1 MGHHVKRMKETR
13 QHRSSRQEGR
23 KEERR
28 IILRN
33 DSDFHLRE
41 SKFAIRNLRSQAR
54 NKDAAH
60 RPDPRQSLPRS
71 IRANFV
77 RSVVLSNIILIWHPA
92 QTIRGDAHDLK
103 SEAAL
108 RRPCERGR
116 GVARARHRAS
126 TAEIAEAAAT
136 RSLAQ
141 SAHHCIARSP
151 SLFCR
156 FFRLVRFPLSPV
168 RVRSSRHPAIR
179 QEFRARV
186 RRQRRNS
193 LRLPKVVR
201 SLKLDNFSG
210 VVQLGHN
217 SIEKKSS
224 RKSHLIFLL

>member
-60 RPDPRQSLPRS
+60 RPDPRRSLPRS

-141 SAHHCIARSP
+141 SAHCTLALIVLPFFPVSSLPPFSRSR
-151 SLFCR
+151 SF
-156 FFRLVRFPLSPV
+156 LS
-168 RVRSSRHPAIR
+168 SSRHPTRIPR
-179 QEFRARV
+179 TCTTTTSQFSTITRSSEKSQVGQFFRCCTAGA
-186 RRQRRNS
+186 QFN
-193 LRLPKVVR
+193 
-201 SLKLDNFSG
+201 
-210 VVQLGHN
+210 
-217 SIEKKSS
+217 
-224 RKSHLIFLL
+224 

>member
-33 DSDFHLRE
+33 DSDFHLGE

-60 RPDPRQSLPRS
+60 RPDPRRSLPRS

-116 GVARARHRAS
+116 GVVSALARHRAS

-156 FFRLVRFPLSPV
+156 FFPVSSLPPFSRSRSFLS
-168 RVRSSRHPAIR
+168 SSRHPTRIPR
-179 QEFRARV
+179 TCTTTTSQFSTITRSSEKSQVGQFFRCCTAGA
-186 RRQRRNS
+186 QFN
-193 LRLPKVVR
+193 
-201 SLKLDNFSG
+201 
-210 VVQLGHN
+210 
-217 SIEKKSS
+217 
-224 RKSHLIFLL
+224 

>member
-1 MGHHVKRMKETR
+1 MVELPNQSQQNIVADMMGHHVKRMKETR

-60 RPDPRQSLPRS
+60 RPDPRRSLPRS

-116 GVARARHRAS
+116 GVARARVTERALLKS
-126 TAEIAEAAAT
+126 RKPPRLA
-136 RSLAQ
+136 RSLSLPIIALH
-141 SAHHCIARSP
+141 ARPHCFA
-151 SLFCR
+151 
-156 FFRLVRFPLSPV
+156 V
-168 RVRSSRHPAIR
+168 
-179 QEFRARV
+179 
-186 RRQRRNS
+186 
-193 LRLPKVVR
+193 
-201 SLKLDNFSG
+201 FSG
-210 VVQLGHN
+210 
-217 SIEKKSS
+217 
-224 RKSHLIFLL
+224 